1 MVISVRAL
9 KPRRVTLPIHE
20 ALPALKS
27 ALAGREAAVLVA
39 PPGAGKTTVVPLALL
54 DESWAAGGKIVM
66 LEPRRLAARAAASRM
81 AQSLGESVGE
91 TVGFRVRLQSKVSA
105 RTRVEVVTEG
115 VFTRMI
121 LGDPGLDG
129 VAAVIFDEFHER
141 SLDADLGLALAR
153 DAQGLV
159 REDLKI
165 LVMSATLDGARIS
178 ALLDEAPVVES
189 QGRMFPVDTR
199 YLGRD
204 ERQRLEERVVRAV
217 ERALAE
223 EGGSLLV
230 FLPGQGEIRRTE
242 TLLRERL
249 RRPGVDIAPLYGAL
263 EPAEQDRAVAPAA
276 PGRRKVVLA
285 TSIAETSLTIE
296 GVRVVIDCGLARVP
310 RFDPSSGLTRLET
323 VRVSRAAADQR
334 RGRAGR
340 TEPGVCYRLWD
351 EPETRALPAFARPE
365 ILEADLSRLALDLAR
380 WGARDASGLAFLD
393 PPPNAAFSEAR
404 ILLNRLQALDG
415 QGGLTAHGRALAD
428 MPLAPRLAHMVVRAA
443 ASGQAERG
451 AKIAAVLSEQGL
463 GGRDVDLRHRLE
475 SFERDRSPRAKD
487 ARTLAERWARAA
499 GKPSG
504 AAELDDALMLA
515 EAYPE
520 RVAKARGKPGEYQL
534 SGGRGVYL
542 EPTDALAR
550 ETWLAVGELGGG
562 EARDRVLLAAPLDEA
577 ALREAFAD
585 RLVAEDRLEPDAR
598 GKVRARR
605 LLRLGKLVVEERL
618 LDKIDP
624 TLVAKALLDQ
634 VAREGLSAV
643 PLGEASAAL
652 RQRVAFLRQG
662 DPDTWPDLSEPAL
675 LARLGEWLEPLL
687 AGRSALS
694 QLPDGALVDAIRT
707 LVPWELHRR
716 LDAEAPARFAAP
728 TGSTFAIDYA
738 ADGGP
743 RVDVRVQELFGITQ
757 HPTAGGAPLVLAL
770 LSPGHKPIQIT
781 RDLPGFWKGSW
792 REVRTEMKGR
802 YPRHVW
808 PEDPAGAAPTTRAKP
823 RGT

>member
-1 MVISVRAL
+1 M
-9 KPRRVTLPIHE
+9 TLPIHE

-27 ALAGREAAVLVA
+27 ALARREAAVLVA
-39 PPGAGKTTVVPLALL
+39 PPGAGKTTVVPLALA
-54 DESWAAGGKIVM
+54 DEPWVAGRKIVM
-66 LEPRRLAARAAASRM
+66 LEPRRLAARAAAARM
-81 AQSLGESVGE
+81 AQSLGEAVGE

-105 RTRVEVVTEG
+105 RTRIEVVTEG

-121 LGDPGLDG
+121 LDDPGLDG

-178 ALLDEAPVVES
+178 ALLGEAPIVES
-189 QGRMFPVDTR
+189 QGRMFPVETR

-204 ERQRLEERVVRAV
+204 ERPQASGMRFEERVTRAV

-223 EGGSLLV
+223 EAGSVLV
-230 FLPGQGEIRRTE
+230 FLPGQGEIRRVE

-249 RRPGVDIAPLYGAL
+249 RRPEVDIAPLYGAL
-263 EPAEQDRAVAPAA
+263 DPAEQDRAVSPTA

-296 GVRVVIDCGLARVP
+296 GVRVVIDSGLSRVP

-365 ILEADLSRLALDLAR
+365 ILEADLSSLALNLAR
-380 WGARDASGLAFLD
+380 WGARDASALAFLD
-393 PPPNAAFSEAR
+393 APPAAAFNEAR
-404 ILLNRLQALDG
+404 ILLGRLQALDG

-443 ASGQAERG
+443 ASGQAQRG
-451 AKIAAVLSEQGL
+451 AEIAAVLSEHGL

-475 SFERDRSPRAKD
+475 NFGRDRSPRAKD
-487 ARTLAERWARAA
+487 ARTLSERWARSA
-499 GKPSG
+499 GRPSG
-504 AAELDDALMLA
+504 AVKLDDALLLA

-520 RVAKARGKPGEYQL
+520 RVARARGKIGEFQL
-534 SGGRGVYL
+534 AGGRGVYL

-562 EARDRVLLAAPLDEA
+562 EARDRILLAAPLEEA

-585 RLVAEDRLEPDAR
+585 RLTAEDRLESSPG
-598 GKVRARR
+598 GKLRAKR
-605 LLRLGKLVVEERL
+605 LLRLGKLVVEERW
-618 LDKIDP
+618 LDKVDP
-624 TLVAKALLDQ
+624 ALVAKALLDR
-634 VAREGLSAV
+634 VGREGLAAV
-643 PLGEASAAL
+643 PLGEAAEGL
-652 RQRVAFLRQG
+652 RRRTAFLRAF
-662 DPDTWPDLSEPAL
+662 DPETWPDLSDAAL
-675 LARLGEWLEPLL
+675 LARLAEWLEPLL
-687 AGRSALS
+687 AGRSSLAALS
-694 QLPDGALVDAIRT
+694 DGILADALRGLI
-707 LVPWELHRR
+707 PWEAQRK
-716 LDAEAPARFAAP
+716 LDVLAPTRFTAP
-728 TGSTFAIDYA
+728 TGSSFAIDYG

-743 RVDVRVQELFGITQ
+743 RVDVRVQELFGLTA
-757 HPTAGGAPLVLAL
+757 HPTVAGVPLVLAL

-792 REVRTEMKGR
+792 REVRGEMRGR

-808 PEDPAGAAPTTRAKP
+808 PEDPAAAAPTTRAKP